1 MQVIA
6 SLHIFLQKYFIAVY
20 KQVTYTFIFVILP
33 QNYKICFI
41 FVTYH
46 FLPNINKADK
56 LLKWKCFCLP
66 QQKQQF
72 DRNKQKP
79 SKHTLTSY
87 CNTRQLFNLSVRPTE
102 SSSFLTFTQLTST
115 AALQTYKQN
124 TQVLMLVRPQ
134 CASQWGC
141 YHWEAVQLL
150 INHMMYTTRNTLRQ
164 PLQWGFNFQGRF
176 NTLEP
181 DSPYVCMYIMHVCI
195 RMCIE
200 NYTHSLSI
208 FQPSKNNV
216 LIFCTLCKCLNILPF
231 KAKSLH

>member
-1 MQVIA
+1 MV
-6 SLHIFLQKYFIAVY
+6 KYIYSFYIPGIQDEKKFKYTSDVGNSFFAYLSSKNTLAVY

-41 FVTYH
+41 FITYH

-79 SKHTLTSY
+79 SKHTPTSY

-115 AALQTYKQN
+115 AALQTDKQN
-124 TQVLMLVRPQ
+124 TQVLMLVGHSVLP
-134 CASQWGC
+134 GLG
-141 YHWEAVQLL
+141 LL
-150 INHMMYTTRNTLRQ
+150 
-164 PLQWGFNFQGRF
+164 
-176 NTLEP
+176 
-181 DSPYVCMYIMHVCI
+181 
-195 RMCIE
+195 
-200 NYTHSLSI
+200 SLGS
-208 FQPSKNNV
+208 SV
-216 LIFCTLCKCLNILPF
+216 ATG
-231 KAKSLH
+231 